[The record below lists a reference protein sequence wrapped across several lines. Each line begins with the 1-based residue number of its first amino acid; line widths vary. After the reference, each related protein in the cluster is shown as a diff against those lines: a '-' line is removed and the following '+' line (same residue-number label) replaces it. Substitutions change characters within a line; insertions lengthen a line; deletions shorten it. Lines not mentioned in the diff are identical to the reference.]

1 MKFRRVA
8 QKSLINLLI
17 TRLVITLFII
27 NFVLILLYA
36 IGNYQ
41 GFLPETQL
49 FLLNLIVHTSILLSL
64 SSLCAIAYS
73 LLNKN
78 KEGPLFFGYGLVLIF
93 SSLLSLIFAFLIQ
106 ITKGNV

>member
-78 KEGPLFFGYGLVLIF
+78 KEGPLFLGYGLVLIF